1 MQRIKNDIK
10 SVIGLRNYY
19 KLLMIPCNKDVRGP
33 SSVTHSVDYN
43 DFNESIRDLIMSLP
57 LVKFTGRF
65 DQGGLNKKQR
75 FYMMTTLN
83 QNFIVDTGNTNYAKY
98 VTLIKNLPDLSNKEI
113 EDVVHSNEYIKM
125 VQRTERFSLEYE
137 EVPYTLEITQEGD
150 ETFISIEHN
159 GSFVMD
165 SKLESDIIKY
175 FNDHK

>member
-1 MQRIKNDIK
+1 
-10 SVIGLRNYY
+10 
-19 KLLMIPCNKDVRGP
+19 
-33 SSVTHSVDYN
+33 
-43 DFNESIRDLIMSLP
+43 
-57 LVKFTGRF
+57 
-65 DQGGLNKKQR
+65 
-75 FYMMTTLN
+75 MMTTLN